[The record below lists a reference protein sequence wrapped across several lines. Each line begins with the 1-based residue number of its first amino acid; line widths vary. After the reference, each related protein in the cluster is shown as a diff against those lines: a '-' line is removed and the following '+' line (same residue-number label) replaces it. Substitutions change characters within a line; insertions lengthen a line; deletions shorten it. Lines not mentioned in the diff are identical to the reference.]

1 MIKSLLLRG
10 EDLAIISGEKEQ
22 SKMKVNQG
30 DEIRLSI
37 PNKPEYVGVARL
49 TVAAIASRIGF
60 DIEKIEDMKIAVSEA
75 CNNAIIHGCKYCD
88 EGEYN
93 INFTL
98 TEKKLTISVYD
109 KGEGCK
115 HELEDIRKPNYNNLK
130 EGGLGIFII
139 KSLMDDV
146 KIESEKGKG
155 MMIRMIKY
163 LGDGI

>member
-1 MIKSLLLRG
+1 VT
-10 EDLAIISGEKEQ
+10 ISDKKEQ
-22 SKMKVNQG
+22 NKMNVNQG

-37 PNKPEYVGVARL
+37 PNKPEYVGVVRL

-75 CNNAIIHGCKYCD
+75 CNNAITHGCRCCK

-93 INFTL
+93 INFVL
-98 TEKKLTISVYD
+98 TEEKITISVCD
-109 KGEGCK
+109 EGEGCL
-115 HELEDIRKPNYNNLK
+115 LENIKEPNFSKPK
-130 EGGLGIFII
+130 EGGLGLFII

-146 KIESEKGKG
+146 EIKSEKGKG

-163 LGDGI
+163 LGDDI

>member
-30 DEIRLSI
+30 DEIKLSI

-146 KIESEKGKG
+146 EIESEKGKG

>member
-146 KIESEKGKG
+146 EIESEKGKG

>member
-1 MIKSLLLRG
+1 MSANR
-10 EDLAIISGEKEQ
+10 
-22 SKMKVNQG
+22 N

-49 TVAAIASRIGF
+49 TVAAIASRVGF

-75 CNNAIIHGCKYCD
+75 CNNAITHGCKSCN

-93 INFTL
+93 INFVL
-98 TEKKLTISVYD
+98 TGEKITISVYD
-109 KGEGCK
+109 KGEGC
-115 HELEDIRKPNYNNLK
+115 ELKNIKKPDFSKLK

-146 KIESEKGKG
+146 EVKSEKGKG
-155 MMIRMIKY
+155 TMIRMIKY
-163 LGDGI
+163 LGDDV

>member
-1 MIKSLLLRG
+1 MRG
-10 EDLAIISGEKEQ
+10 EDLVTMSDERKPKEM
-22 SKMKVNQG
+22 SINWN

-75 CNNAIIHGCKYCD
+75 CNNAITHGCRCCR
-88 EGEYN
+88 EGKYN
-93 INFTL
+93 INFVL
-98 TEKKLTISVYD
+98 TREKITISVYD
-109 KGEGCK
+109 EGEGCR
-115 HELEDIRKPNYNNLK
+115 LENIREPNFEKPK

-146 KIESEKGKG
+146 EIKSEKGKG

-163 LGDGI
+163 LGDDI

>member
-1 MIKSLLLRG
+1 MVTMSDK
-10 EDLAIISGEKEQ
+10 KEQ
-22 SKMKVNQG
+22 NKMNVNRG

-49 TVAAIASRIGF
+49 TVAAIASRVGF

-75 CNNAIIHGCKYCD
+75 CNNAITHGCRCCK

-93 INFTL
+93 INFVL
-98 TEKKLTISVYD
+98 TEEKITISVYD
-109 KGEGCK
+109 EGEGCL
-115 HELEDIRKPNYNNLK
+115 LENIKEPNFNKLK

-146 KIESEKGKG
+146 EIKSEKGKG
-155 MMIRMIKY
+155 MTIKMIKY
-163 LGDGI
+163 LGEDI

>member
-1 MIKSLLLRG
+1 M
-10 EDLAIISGEKEQ
+10 SGDQ
-22 SKMKVNQG
+22 N

-75 CNNAIIHGCKYCD
+75 CNNAITHGCKHCK

-93 INFTL
+93 INFVL
-98 TEKKLTISVYD
+98 TKEKITISVYD
-109 KGEGCK
+109 KGEGCQ
-115 HELEDIRKPNYNNLK
+115 LENIEEPSLGKLK

-146 KIESEKGKG
+146 EIKSEKGKG
-155 MMIRMIKY
+155 TIIKMIKY

>member
-1 MIKSLLLRG
+1 MRG
-10 EDLAIISGEKEQ
+10 EGLVTISGEKEH
-22 SKMKVNQG
+22 SKMKVNQS

-75 CNNAIIHGCKYCD
+75 CNNAITHGCRHCN

-93 INFTL
+93 INFVL
-98 TEKKLTISVYD
+98 TEKKLIISVHD

-115 HELEDIRKPNYNNLK
+115 HELEDMRKPNYNNLK

-146 KIESEKGKG
+146 EIRSEKGKG